1 MDNAQNIIKFAKLKI
16 ILGLNVYNIYF
27 GKKQGLRRWMP
38 GIAIVDTMSLVHMEL
53 TVTFCEEILRVD
65 IGILVK

>member
-1 MDNAQNIIKFAKLKI
+1 MFIIY
-16 ILGLNVYNIYF
+16 ILE
-27 GKKQGLRRWMP
+27 KKQGLRRWMP